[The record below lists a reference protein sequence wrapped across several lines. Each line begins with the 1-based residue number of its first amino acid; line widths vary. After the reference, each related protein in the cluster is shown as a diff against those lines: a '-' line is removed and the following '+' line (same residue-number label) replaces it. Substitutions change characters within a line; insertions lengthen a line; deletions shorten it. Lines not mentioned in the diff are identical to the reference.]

1 MKAVSWKCTVFYIVK
16 ITMTFCNEI
25 HLGILNPTMVDKLL
39 IIYEGP
45 KATFYHDILYLLK
58 LNKLIIV
65 YFYSDR
71 TVRLEFVKK
80 KTKNIFFINK
90 NQQRLPELTYV
101 ISRSFSRSSYRP
113 NGPDD
118 THSGVNGLHSS
129 SDSSDCAP
137 YSPGKP
143 PETPPPPTFW
153 WFDGQQT
160 NQQEDSEVAEFELNM
175 N

>member
-1 MKAVSWKCTVFYIVK
+1 MLQWIQ
-16 ITMTFCNEI
+16 
-25 HLGILNPTMVDKLL
+25 LGILNPTMVDKLL
-39 IIYEGP
+39 IIHDGP
-45 KATFYHDILYLLK
+45 KATFLSWYTMQVKAKGLLFIFFFRQKLKDSNLLK
-58 LNKLIIV
+58 K
-65 YFYSDR
+65 Y
-71 TVRLEFVKK
+71 
-80 KTKNIFFINK
+80 IFFINK

-101 ISRSFSRSSYRP
+101 ISRPFSRSSYPP

-118 THSGVNGLHSS
+118 THNGVNGPHSS

-160 NQQEDSEVAEFELNM
+160 NQEEDSEVAEFELNM
-175 N
+175 D